1 MTSPRPVISTV
12 MPVRNCGQ
20 WLRPAV
26 DSILDQSFEDFELII
41 VDDNTTDGSV
51 QSLPSDPRIRIL
63 RHDASGIV
71 SSLNHGLLNAKGR
84 FIARMDGDDICFPER
99 FATQVAYLDAN
110 PDIDIVGGLVE
121 IFSDEFE
128 VADGS
133 RYYQDWLN
141 SVLSEADIDREIFV
155 ESPLVHPSVLI
166 RKSLFRQIGL
176 YRDLSWPE
184 DYDLWLRAWLA
195 GARIAKVDEPVIRWR
210 EHAQRLTRT
219 DDRYSKKEFI
229 KAKGWAM
236 SESVLKDRSAIICGT
251 GKAAVKLCDVL
262 LQLGV
267 PVLGFVD
274 IAPNK
279 INKTRR
285 NLPIHSF
292 EDINKIRGNSL
303 LVGALGARGA
313 GDQLRELLVTNELT
327 EGQDFIIAS

>member
-1 MTSPRPVISTV
+1 MTNTRPAISTV
-12 MPVRNCGQ
+12 MPIRNCGQ

-26 DSILDQSFEDFELII
+26 ESILDQSFTDFELILI
-41 VDDNTTDGSV
+41 DDNSTDGSV
-51 QSLPSDPRIRIL
+51 EALPTDPRIRIL
-63 RHDASGIV
+63 RHDSSGIV

-84 FIARMDGDDICFPER
+84 YIARMDGDDIAFPER
-99 FATQVAYLDAN
+99 FATQIAFFDAN
-110 PDIDIVGGLVE
+110 PDVDIVGGLIE
-121 IFSDEFE
+121 IFSDDFDIG
-128 VADGS
+128 DGS
-133 RYYQDWLN
+133 RFYQDWLN
-141 SVLSEADIDREIFV
+141 SVISEADINREIFV
-155 ESPLVHPSVLI
+155 ESPLVHPSVMI

-195 GARIAKVDEPVIRWR
+195 GARIAKVEEPIVRWR
-210 EHAQRLTRT
+210 EHSQRLTRT

-251 GKAAVKLCDVL
+251 GKTAVKLCDVL
-262 LQLGV
+262 LLLGV

-292 EDINKIRGNSL
+292 EDLLNIRADSL
-303 LVGALGARGA
+303 IVGALGARGA
-313 GDQLRELLVTNELT
+313 GGKLRELLVSNDLI